1 MRGRYYALPMLFA
14 LLLPVTLH
22 GQGSSSSSFGDRL
35 LAALREG
42 TFGMAARYRFELV
55 QDEASALDAYA
66 STLRT
71 TVGYRTGLF
80 EGFSAY
86 LQFENVSDI
95 GAADQHNNGG
105 SGHLANGVSDRPVV
119 ADPAVTDVNQAY
131 VQYARSGV
139 TVTGGRFVVNLDDQ
153 RFVGAVGWRQHHQS
167 FDGVRVDG
175 EWGSF
180 GASYIFLDDVHQIA
194 GNRLKLWSN
203 LLNAHY
209 RIPSLGT
216 ITGYAYLL
224 DYDEPSA
231 LALSTNTFGGQFAGV
246 QDLNE
251 DWKVRYEAE
260 YATQQ
265 DAADNPDRV
274 RADYLHFMGGGNY
287 RGYGVRV
294 GWESLSG
301 DATDGRFTTP
311 LATLHA
317 FNGWA
322 DKFLSTPTMGLR
334 DLYVRADGPL
344 GPIGAILVYHKFQPA
359 TGDGDYGTE
368 VDVQLTYESSWGQ
381 LWGLRG
387 AAYNANGFSTDTQ
400 KFWAYTQWSF

>member
-1 MRGRYYALPMLFA
+1 MLFA